1 MGSMIKVLVAE
12 DMHIVRGALVAL
24 LGLEADIEV
33 VAECASGDEILP
45 LAQSARPDIALIDID
60 LPGKDGL
67 TAAAELHEQ
76 LPGVRTLILTSLGSP
91 GTLRRALAAKV
102 NGFLRKDAPADRLA
116 NAVRGVAA
124 GRRVVD
130 GDLALAAWDSEECPL
145 TAREIEVLRLASVG
159 SDPTEIA
166 AELFLSAGTVR
177 NYLTTIVSK
186 LSARNRVDAV
196 RIARESGWL

>member
-1 MGSMIKVLVAE
+1 MIKVLVAE

-45 LAQSARPDIALIDID
+45 LAQSSRPDIALIDID